1 MDERVPCRVCLVEK
15 AKAELDRTGRC
26 RDCAM
31 AKEATDR
38 HMTYGKYR
46 ELVREKKKGGAKW
59 GRG

>member
-1 MDERVPCRVCLVEK
+1 MVCLVEK

-46 ELVREKKKGGAKW
+46 ELVRETEKGGAKW